1 MSVARAPMSCSECG
15 YQASQWRGRCP
26 QCGAWDSFV
35 KEVQGAQ
42 HLRAGGPAVVGL
54 PVAPP
59 PVALA
64 SIEAAA
70 HDRLATGMAE
80 LDRVLGGGLVRGSVV
95 LLAGEPGAG
104 KSTLCLQAAAG
115 LEAKGLRVL
124 LVCGEESVDQVAAR
138 ARRIGGIRTTQA
150 FSGTRIDEVLAH
162 ASGFDAVIVDSIQ
175 TMSDPELT

>member
-1 MSVARAPMSCSECG
+1 MSVSRASMSCSQCG
-15 YQASQWRGRCP
+15 YRASQWRGRCP

-35 KEVQGAQ
+35 REVPAVRAAGPA
-42 HLRAGGPAVVGL
+42 AGGLPTAPA
-54 PVAPP
+54 

-70 HDRLATGMAE
+70 HDRLPTGLAE

-115 LEAKGLRVL
+115 LEARGLRVL

-138 ARRIGGIRTTQA
+138 ARRVGGIHTTQA
-150 FSGTRIDEVLAH
+150 FSDSN
-162 ASGFDAVIVDSIQ
+162 ASHSGPRL
-175 TMSDPELT
+175 M

>member
-15 YQASQWRGRCP
+15 SRASQWRGRCP

-35 KEVQGAQ
+35 TEAPTQ
-42 HLRAGGPAVVGL
+42 RSTGPAAIGL
-54 PVAPP
+54 PVTAP

-70 HDRLATGMAE
+70 HHRLATGIAE

-115 LEAKGLRVL
+115 LEATGLRVL

-138 ARRIGGIRTTQA
+138 ARR
-150 FSGTRIDEVLAH
+150 
-162 ASGFDAVIVDSIQ
+162 
-175 TMSDPELT
+175 

>member
-15 YQASQWRGRCP
+15 YRASQWRGRCP

-35 KEVQGAQ
+35 NEAQGP
-42 HLRAGGPAVVGL
+42 RASGPAVAGL
-54 PVAPP
+54 PVAAP

-115 LEAKGLRVL
+115 LEARGLRVL
-124 LVCGEESVDQVAAR
+124 LV
-138 ARRIGGIRTTQA
+138 
-150 FSGTRIDEVLAH
+150 
-162 ASGFDAVIVDSIQ
+162 
-175 TMSDPELT
+175 